1 MTYRHLLIMFLIAFS
16 VFTWWLSGY
25 DFDTRGV
32 REAICF
38 LFNTVI
44 VTWLSCIPISSL
56 DERI

>member
-32 REAICF
+32 KEATWF
-38 LFNTVI
+38 FFNTAI
-44 VTWLSCIPISSL
+44 VAWLSCMPISYL